1 MENSKYFYIWIGLS
15 ALLIA
20 GSAAAFSVYG
30 LAKLFSG
37 AFLSVVVMA
46 GSLELGKLVTASFL
60 YRYWNMI
67 NWFQKVYMT
76 IATIVLIFI
85 TSAGIFGYLSNAYQG
100 ATLEFEKQSTELLT
114 IEERIEQ
121 LDEDKVFLKEELEQ
135 AISELPDNYI
145 TAKRKLREEYNPQIT
160 QLNQELLEY
169 KTRRADLEIEL
180 VSTGVDVGPAI
191 YLARTFGTDIDT
203 VVKFFIFILI
213 FVFDPLAVMLV
224 IAYNQALMDRT
235 TRDEDEAPAG
245 GSITE
250 KDASAKS
257 QDEHWKDI
265 YSQDTLID
273 KEPSGWA
280 ALQDIEEKELEDEMN
295 ERMDIIGQN
304 GNDGL
309 HYDIEPDDNNHSTP
323 IPDPAVLGDIGEE
336 EELNPQ
342 PTAKGGIRIK

>member
-15 ALLIA
+15 ALFIA

-37 AFLSVVVMA
+37 AFISVVIMA
-46 GSLELGKLVTASFL
+46 SALELGKLVTASFL
-60 YRYWNMI
+60 YRYWYMI

-76 IATIVLIFI
+76 IATIVWIFI

-121 LDEDKVFLKEELEQ
+121 LEEDKFFLKEELEV

-145 TAKRKLREEYNPQIT
+145 TAKRKLREDYNPQIL
-160 QLNQELLEY
+160 QINNELLDY
-169 KTRRADLEIEL
+169 KKTRADLEIGL

-224 IAYNQALMDRT
+224 IAYNQALMDRNKQV
-235 TRDEDEAPAG
+235 RDDT
-245 GSITE
+245 SIN
-250 KDASAKS
+250 KKNASAWWKRLWEMYGDKKDDKT
-257 QDEHWKDI
+257 QTEHWKDI
-265 YSQDTLID
+265 YSQDTLI
-273 KEPSGWA
+273 
-280 ALQDIEEKELEDEMN
+280 EDN

-309 HYDIEPDDNNHSTP
+309 HYDEVDIPNEPREEN
-323 IPDPAVLGDIGEE
+323 DPEPRKILR
-336 EELNPQ
+336 
-342 PTAKGGIRIK
+342 GGIRIK

>member
-1 MENSKYFYIWIGLS
+1 MENSKYFIYWIGLS

-37 AFLSVVVMA
+37 AFISVVIMA
-46 GSLELGKLVTASFL
+46 SALELGKLVTASFL

-121 LDEDKVFLKEELEQ
+121 LEEDKFFLKEELEFSL
-135 AISELPDNYI
+135 SELPDNYI
-145 TAKRKLREEYNPQIT
+145 TAKRKLREDYNPQIL
-160 QLNQELLEY
+160 QINNELLDY
-169 KTRRADLEIEL
+169 KKTRADLEIGL

-191 YLARTFGTDIDT
+191 YLARTFGTDIDS

-224 IAYNQALMDRT
+224 IAYNQALMDRKK
-235 TRDEDEAPAG
+235 DEPVVI
-245 GSITE
+245 S
-250 KDASAKS
+250 
-257 QDEHWKDI
+257 
-265 YSQDTLID
+265 
-273 KEPSGWA
+273 EPTGFT
-280 ALQDIEEKELEDEMN
+280 ALQELEEDN

-309 HYDIEPDDNNHSTP
+309 HYDEVDIPNEPLEEN
-323 IPDPAVLGDIGEE
+323 DPKEV
-336 EELNPQ
+336 NPQ
-342 PTAKGGIRIK
+342 PTAKGGVRVQ

>member
-60 YRYWNMI
+60 YRYWNVI
-67 NWFQKVYMT
+67 NYFQKVYMT
-76 IATIVLIFI
+76 IATLVLIFI

-145 TAKRKLREEYNPQIT
+145 TAKRNLREEYNPQIT
-160 QLNQELLEY
+160 QINQELLEY

-224 IAYNQALMDRT
+224 IAYNQALLERK
-235 TRDEDEAPAG
+235 PK
-245 GSITE
+245 E
-250 KDASAKS
+250 KT

-265 YSQDTLID
+265 YSQPTLID
-273 KEPSGWA
+273 DEDFSV
-280 ALQDIEEKELEDEMN
+280 EEEIMLEEDN

-309 HYDIEPDDNNHSTP
+309 HYDLEEDEKPKK
-323 IPDPAVLGDIGEE
+323 VLG
-336 EELNPQ
+336 
-342 PTAKGGIRIK
+342 KGYYRP

>member
-1 MENSKYFYIWIGLS
+1 MENSKYFIYWIGLS

-37 AFLSVVVMA
+37 AFISVVIMA
-46 GSLELGKLVTASFL
+46 GALELGKLVTASFL
-60 YRYWNMI
+60 YRYWKVI

-76 IATIVLIFI
+76 IATIVLVFI

-169 KTRRADLEIEL
+169 KTKRADLEIQL

-235 TRDEDEAPAG
+235 QKLPA
-245 GSITE
+245 
-250 KDASAKS
+250 
-257 QDEHWKDI
+257 
-265 YSQDTLID
+265 YSP
-273 KEPSGWA
+273 PSGSKKPWWKFWEMY
-280 ALQDIEEKELEDEMN
+280 QDKELEIVEDN

-309 HYDIEPDDNNHSTP
+309 HYDDVEPREENDPRPLDNDS
-323 IPDPAVLGDIGEE
+323 I
-336 EELNPQ
+336 
-342 PTAKGGIRIK
+342 PTAKGGVKIR

>member
-15 ALLIA
+15 ALFIA
-20 GSAAAFSVYG
+20 GSASAFSVYG

-37 AFLSVVVMA
+37 AFISVVIMA
-46 GSLELGKLVTASFL
+46 SALELGKLVTASFL
-60 YRYWNMI
+60 YRYWKVI

-100 ATLEFEKQSTELLT
+100 ATLEFEKQYTELLT

-121 LDEDKVFLKEELEQ
+121 LDEDKVFLKEELEV

-160 QLNQELLEY
+160 QINQELLEF
-169 KTRRADLEIEL
+169 KTRRADLEIGL

-213 FVFDPLAVMLV
+213 FVSDPLAVMLV
-224 IAYNQALMDRT
+224 IAYNQALIDRNKQLQDDT
-235 TRDEDEAPAG
+235 
-245 GSITE
+245 SIIT
-250 KDASAKS
+250 KDASA
-257 QDEHWKDI
+257 
-265 YSQDTLID
+265 L
-273 KEPSGWA
+273 
-280 ALQDIEEKELEDEMN
+280 EEDN
-295 ERMDIIGQN
+295 ERMDISGQN

-309 HYDIEPDDNNHSTP
+309 QYDLIDDDDFEVEEEILNEPEIEPREEN
-323 IPDPAVLGDIGEE
+323 DPRPP
-336 EELNPQ
+336 LNKPKVQ
-342 PTAKGGIRIK
+342 PPTAKGGVRF

>member
-1 MENSKYFYIWIGLS
+1 
-15 ALLIA
+15 
-20 GSAAAFSVYG
+20 
-30 LAKLFSG
+30 
-37 AFLSVVVMA
+37 
-46 GSLELGKLVTASFL
+46 
-60 YRYWNMI
+60 
-67 NWFQKVYMT
+67 MT
-76 IATIVLIFI
+76 IATIVLVFI

-145 TAKRKLREEYNPQIT
+145 TAKRNLREEYNPQIT
-160 QLNQELLEY
+160 QINQELLEY

-224 IAYNQALMDRT
+224 IAYNQALLQNKPKKT
-235 TRDEDEAPAG
+235 QHEN
-245 GSITE
+245 
-250 KDASAKS
+250 
-257 QDEHWKDI
+257 WKDI
-265 YSQDTLID
+265 YSQPTFTDD
-273 KEPSGWA
+273 EDFSV
-280 ALQDIEEKELEDEMN
+280 EEEIMLEEDN

-309 HYDIEPDDNNHSTP
+309 HYDLEEDEKPKK
-323 IPDPAVLGDIGEE
+323 VLGRGAFTR
-336 EELNPQ
+336 N
-342 PTAKGGIRIK
+342 KN

>member
-1 MENSKYFYIWIGLS
+1 MEDSKYFYIWIGLS

-60 YRYWNMI
+60 YRYWNVI
-67 NWFQKVYMT
+67 NYFQKVYMT
-76 IATIVLIFI
+76 IATLVLVFI

-100 ATLEFEKQSTELLT
+100 ATLEFEKQSTEL
-114 IEERIEQ
+114 IAVEERIEQ
-121 LDEDKVFLKEELEQ
+121 LEEDKVFLKEELSI

-145 TAKRKLREEYNPQIT
+145 TAKRKLREQYNPQI
-160 QLNQELLEY
+160 LMVNEEILDY
-169 KTRRADLEIEL
+169 KKTRADLEIQL

-224 IAYNQALMDRT
+224 IAYNQVLLERK
-235 TRDEDEAPAG
+235 PK
-245 GSITE
+245 E
-250 KDASAKS
+250 KT
-257 QDEHWKDI
+257 QHENWKDI
-265 YSQDTLID
+265 YSQPTL
-273 KEPSGWA
+273 S
-280 ALQDIEEKELEDEMN
+280 EDN

-309 HYDIEPDDNNHSTP
+309 HYDTTDQDLIDDSDVEPREEN
-323 IPDPAVLGDIGEE
+323 DPEPKRLLRGA
-336 EELNPQ
+336 
-342 PTAKGGIRIK
+342 IRIRPK

>member
-15 ALLIA
+15 ALFIA

-37 AFLSVVVMA
+37 AFISVVIMA
-46 GSLELGKLVTASFL
+46 SALEIGKLVTASFL

-121 LDEDKVFLKEELEQ
+121 LEEDKFFLKEELEV

-145 TAKRKLREEYNPQIT
+145 TAKRKLREDYNPQIL
-160 QLNQELLEY
+160 QINNELLDY
-169 KTRRADLEIEL
+169 KKTRADLEIGL

-224 IAYNQALMDRT
+224 IAYNQALMDRNKQV
-235 TRDEDEAPAG
+235 RDDT
-245 GSITE
+245 SIIE
-250 KDASAKS
+250 KDASTPVEEKTQA
-257 QDEHWKDI
+257 EHWKDI
-265 YSQDTLID
+265 YSEPTGFTALI
-273 KEPSGWA
+273 
-280 ALQDIEEKELEDEMN
+280 EDD

-309 HYDIEPDDNNHSTP
+309 HYDEEPNEPLDEN
-323 IPDPAVLGDIGEE
+323 
-336 EELNPQ
+336 NPQ
-342 PTAKGGIRIK
+342 PTARGGIRTK

>member
-37 AFLSVVVMA
+37 AFLSVVIMA

-60 YRYWNMI
+60 YRYWDMI

-76 IATIVLIFI
+76 IATIVLVFI

-100 ATLEFEKQSTELLT
+100 ATLEFEKQSTEL
-114 IEERIEQ
+114 IAVEERIEQ
-121 LDEDKVFLKEELEQ
+121 LEEDKVFLKEELSI
-135 AISELPDNYI
+135 AISELPENYI
-145 TAKRKLREEYNPQIT
+145 TAKRKLREDYNPQI
-160 QLNQELLEY
+160 LMVNEEILDY
-169 KTRRADLEIEL
+169 KKTRADLEIQL

-224 IAYNQALMDRT
+224 IAYNQALILRSE
-235 TRDEDEAPAG
+235 EDE
-245 GSITE
+245 S
-250 KDASAKS
+250 S
-257 QDEHWKDI
+257 QRHAEFI
-265 YSQDTLID
+265 
-273 KEPSGWA
+273 
-280 ALQDIEEKELEDEMN
+280 EDE

-309 HYDIEPDDNNHSTP
+309 HYEEVDIPNEPLEENDPTP
-323 IPDPAVLGDIGEE
+323 IKKIDSVPSMR
-336 EELNPQ
+336 
-342 PTAKGGIRIK
+342 GGVKIQ

>member
-1 MENSKYFYIWIGLS
+1 MENSKYFIYWIGLS

-37 AFLSVVVMA
+37 AFLSVVIMA

-121 LDEDKVFLKEELEQ
+121 LEEDKVFLKEELEV

-145 TAKRKLREEYNPQIT
+145 TAKRKLREDYNPQIL
-160 QLNQELLEY
+160 QINNELLEY
-169 KTRRADLEIEL
+169 KKTRADLEIGL

-224 IAYNQALMDRT
+224 IAYNQALIDKTKRNT
-235 TRDEDEAPAG
+235 DEPAEVA
-245 GSITE
+245 SIIK
-250 KDASAKS
+250 KDASAKT

-265 YSQDTLID
+265 YSQDTLI
-273 KEPSGWA
+273 
-280 ALQDIEEKELEDEMN
+280 EDN

-309 HYDIEPDDNNHSTP
+309 HYDVEPNEPREENDPTPFDNDS
-323 IPDPAVLGDIGEE
+323 L
-336 EELNPQ
+336 
-342 PTAKGGIRIK
+342 PTQRGGVKIR

>member
-1 MENSKYFYIWIGLS
+1 MENSKYFIYWIGLS

-37 AFLSVVVMA
+37 AFLSVVIMA

-60 YRYWNMI
+60 YRYWDMI

-76 IATIVLIFI
+76 IATIVLVFI

-100 ATLEFEKQSTELLT
+100 ATLEFEKQSTEL
-114 IEERIEQ
+114 IAVEERIEQ
-121 LDEDKVFLKEELEQ
+121 LEEDKVFLKEELSV

-145 TAKRKLREEYNPQIT
+145 TAKRKLREDYNPQI
-160 QLNQELLEY
+160 LMVNEEILDY
-169 KTRRADLEIEL
+169 KKTRADLEIQL

-224 IAYNQALMDRT
+224 IAYNQALIDRQKSF
-235 TRDEDEAPAG
+235 RDDT
-245 GSITE
+245 SINIE
-250 KDASAKS
+250 SASE
-257 QDEHWKDI
+257 QMGF
-265 YSQDTLID
+265 T
-273 KEPSGWA
+273 
-280 ALQDIEEKELEDEMN
+280 ALQEMEEDN

-309 HYDIEPDDNNHSTP
+309 HYDEEPNEPLEENDPTP
-323 IPDPAVLGDIGEE
+323 KKDLTPVGR
-336 EELNPQ
+336 
-342 PTAKGGIRIK
+342 GGIRTQW

>member
-37 AFLSVVVMA
+37 AFISVVIMA
-46 GSLELGKLVTASFL
+46 SALELGKLVTASFL
-60 YRYWNMI
+60 YRYWNVI

-121 LDEDKVFLKEELEQ
+121 LDEDKVFLKEELEV

-160 QLNQELLEY
+160 QLNQELLEF

-224 IAYNQALMDRT
+224 IAYNQALMDRQKNLQADT
-235 TRDEDEAPAG
+235 
-245 GSITE
+245 SI
-250 KDASAKS
+250 DASA
-257 QDEHWKDI
+257 
-265 YSQDTLID
+265 L
-273 KEPSGWA
+273 
-280 ALQDIEEKELEDEMN
+280 EEDN

-309 HYDIEPDDNNHSTP
+309 HYDISDQDLIDD
-323 IPDPAVLGDIGEE
+323 DDFEVEE
-336 EELNPQ
+336 EILNEPEVEPREENDPRPLKE
-342 PTAKGGIRIK
+342 PTARGGIRIQ

>member
-1 MENSKYFYIWIGLS
+1 MCPFIFIIKVGEKIMENSKYFYIWIGLS
-15 ALLIA
+15 ALFIA

-37 AFLSVVVMA
+37 AFISVVIMA
-46 GSLELGKLVTASFL
+46 SALELGKLVTASFL

-67 NWFQKVYMT
+67 NWFQKFYMT
-76 IATIVLIFI
+76 LATIVLIFI

-121 LDEDKVFLKEELEQ
+121 LEEDKVFLKEELEV

-145 TAKRKLREEYNPQIT
+145 TAKRKLREDYNPQIL
-160 QLNQELLEY
+160 QVNNELLEY
-169 KTRRADLEIEL
+169 KKTRADLEIGL

-224 IAYNQALMDRT
+224 IAYNQALIDRGKIKL
-235 TRDEDEAPAG
+235 DDSP
-245 GSITE
+245 SNK
-250 KDASAKS
+250 KDAS
-257 QDEHWKDI
+257 QHENWKDI
-265 YSQDTLID
+265 YSQPTLI
-273 KEPSGWA
+273 
-280 ALQDIEEKELEDEMN
+280 EDD

-309 HYDIEPDDNNHSTP
+309 HYDIEEPNEPREEN
-323 IPDPAVLGDIGEE
+323 DP
-336 EELNPQ
+336 NPQ
-342 PTAKGGIRIK
+342 PTARGGVRII

>member
-1 MENSKYFYIWIGLS
+1 MENSKYFHIWLGLS

-60 YRYWNMI
+60 YRYWKVI

-76 IATIVLIFI
+76 IATIVLVFI

-100 ATLEFEKQSTELLT
+100 ATLEFEKQSTEL
-114 IEERIEQ
+114 IAVEERIEQ
-121 LDEDKVFLKEELEQ
+121 LEEDKSFLKEELSV

-145 TAKRKLREEYNPQIT
+145 TAKRKLREDYNPQIT
-160 QLNQELLEY
+160 QVNQEILEF
-169 KTRRADLEIEL
+169 KTKRADLEIQL

-224 IAYNQALMDRT
+224 IAYNQALMNRT

-245 GSITE
+245 GSINIE
-250 KDASAKS
+250 SASAKT
-257 QDEHWKDI
+257 QDEHWRDI
-265 YSQDTLID
+265 YSQDTMI
-273 KEPSGWA
+273 
-280 ALQDIEEKELEDEMN
+280 EDEPLNPNPYGDDDYATPQEDM

-309 HYDIEPDDNNHSTP
+309 HYDDVEPSDDNNQNPT
-323 IPDPAVLGDIGEE
+323 I
-336 EELNPQ
+336 LNPQ
-342 PTAKGGIRIK
+342 PTAKGGIRTK

>member
-1 MENSKYFYIWIGLS
+1 MENSKYFIYWIGLS

-37 AFLSVVVMA
+37 AFLSVVIMA

-76 IATIVLIFI
+76 IATIVLVFI

-100 ATLEFEKQSTELLT
+100 ATLEFEKQSTEL
-114 IEERIEQ
+114 IAVEERIEQ
-121 LDEDKVFLKEELEQ
+121 LEDDKIFLKEELSV

-145 TAKRKLREEYNPQIT
+145 TAKRKLREDYNPQILSVNEEI
-160 QLNQELLEY
+160 LNY
-169 KTRRADLEIEL
+169 KKTRADLEIQF

-224 IAYNQALMDRT
+224 IAYNQALIDRT
-235 TRDEDEAPAG
+235 TRKEDNVPAG
-245 GSITE
+245 GSINIE
-250 KDASAKS
+250 SASANNPNPYGDDDYATPIVED
-257 QDEHWKDI
+257 DEDF
-265 YSQDTLID
+265 SV
-273 KEPSGWA
+273 EEEM
-280 ALQDIEEKELEDEMN
+280 IEEDD

-309 HYDIEPDDNNHSTP
+309 HYDNIEPSDDNNP
-323 IPDPAVLGDIGEE
+323 NPQI
-336 EELNPQ
+336 LNPQ
-342 PTAKGGIRIK
+342 PTARGGVRIK

>member
-100 ATLEFEKQSTELLT
+100 ATLEFEKQSTEL
-114 IEERIEQ
+114 IAVEERIEQ
-121 LDEDKVFLKEELEQ
+121 LEEDKVFLKEELSV

-145 TAKRKLREEYNPQIT
+145 TAKRKLREDYNPQI
-160 QLNQELLEY
+160 LMVNEEILDY
-169 KTRRADLEIEL
+169 KKTRADLEIQL

-224 IAYNQALMDRT
+224 IAYNQALMI
-235 TRDEDEAPAG
+235 RDE
-245 GSITE
+245 E
-250 KDASAKS
+250 KEVIQGHREMDK
-257 QDEHWKDI
+257 EDI
-265 YSQDTLID
+265 YSEPTGFTALI
-273 KEPSGWA
+273 
-280 ALQDIEEKELEDEMN
+280 EDD

-309 HYDIEPDDNNHSTP
+309 HYDEEPNEPLEEN
-323 IPDPAVLGDIGEE
+323 DPGRPPLR
-336 EELNPQ
+336 
-342 PTAKGGIRIK
+342 GGVKIL

>member
-1 MENSKYFYIWIGLS
+1 MENSKYFIYWIGLS

-37 AFLSVVVMA
+37 AFISVVIMA

-76 IATIVLIFI
+76 IATIVLVFI

-169 KTRRADLEIEL
+169 KTKRADLEIQL

-224 IAYNQALMDRT
+224 IAYNQALIDRGK
-235 TRDEDEAPAG
+235 DKQKPSEVAGLPGNEPA
-245 GSITE
+245 
-250 KDASAKS
+250 S
-257 QDEHWKDI
+257 QHDNWKDI
-265 YSQDTLID
+265 YSQPTLI
-273 KEPSGWA
+273 
-280 ALQDIEEKELEDEMN
+280 EDD

-309 HYDIEPDDNNHSTP
+309 HYDDVEPDDNNNP
-323 IPDPAVLGDIGEE
+323 
-336 EELNPQ
+336 NPQ

>member
-1 MENSKYFYIWIGLS
+1 MENSKYFHIWLGLS

-37 AFLSVVVMA
+37 AFISVVIMA

-76 IATIVLIFI
+76 IATIVLVFI

-100 ATLEFEKQSTELLT
+100 ATLEFEKQSTEL
-114 IEERIEQ
+114 IAVEERIEQ
-121 LDEDKVFLKEELEQ
+121 LEEDKVFLKEELSI

-145 TAKRKLREEYNPQIT
+145 TAKRKLREDYNPQIT
-160 QLNQELLEY
+160 QVNQEILEF
-169 KTRRADLEIEL
+169 KTRRADLEIQL

-224 IAYNQALMDRT
+224 IAYNQTLIDRT
-235 TRDEDEAPAG
+235 TRKEDNVPNVPAG
-245 GSITE
+245 GSINIE
-250 KDASAKS
+250 SASANT
-257 QDEHWKDI
+257 QHDNWKDI
-265 YSQDTLID
+265 YSQPTLI
-273 KEPSGWA
+273 
-280 ALQDIEEKELEDEMN
+280 EDE

-309 HYDIEPDDNNHSTP
+309 HYDITDQDLIDDDDVEPREENDPQRP
-323 IPDPAVLGDIGEE
+323 IL
-336 EELNPQ
+336 
-342 PTAKGGIRIK
+342 KGGVKSK

>member
-1 MENSKYFYIWIGLS
+1 MENSKYFIYWIGLS

-114 IEERIEQ
+114 IEERIDQ
-121 LDEDKVFLKEELEQ
+121 LEEDKVFLKEELSI
-135 AISELPDNYI
+135 AVSELPDNYI
-145 TAKRKLREEYNPQIT
+145 TAKRKLREDYNPQIL
-160 QLNQELLEY
+160 QINNELLEY
-169 KTRRADLEIEL
+169 KKTRADLEIGL

-224 IAYNQALMDRT
+224 IAYNQALIDRQKNFQ
-235 TRDEDEAPAG
+235 DVE
-245 GSITE
+245 SINIE
-250 KDASAKS
+250 SASDP
-257 QDEHWKDI
+257 QMGF
-265 YSQDTLID
+265 T
-273 KEPSGWA
+273 
-280 ALQDIEEKELEDEMN
+280 ALQEMEEDN

-309 HYDIEPDDNNHSTP
+309 HYEDVEPNEPLEEN
-323 IPDPAVLGDIGEE
+323 DPQEKKF
-336 EELNPQ
+336 N
-342 PTAKGGIRIK
+342 TAPSRRGGVKIQ

>member
-37 AFLSVVVMA
+37 AFLSVVIMA
-46 GSLELGKLVTASFL
+46 SALELGKLVTASFL

-121 LDEDKVFLKEELEQ
+121 LDEDKVFLKEELEV

-160 QLNQELLEY
+160 QLNQELLEF
-169 KTRRADLEIEL
+169 KTRRADLEIQL

-224 IAYNQALMDRT
+224 IAYNQALIDRNKQV
-235 TRDEDEAPAG
+235 RDDT
-245 GSITE
+245 SIIE
-250 KDASAKS
+250 KDASTPVEENNPNPYGDDDYATPIF
-257 QDEHWKDI
+257 DE
-265 YSQDTLID
+265 
-273 KEPSGWA
+273 EEV
-280 ALQDIEEKELEDEMN
+280 IEEPNEPLEE
-295 ERMDIIGQN
+295 
-304 GNDGL
+304 
-309 HYDIEPDDNNHSTP
+309 NNPTP
-323 IPDPAVLGDIGEE
+323 VEVKP
-336 EELNPQ
+336 
-342 PTAKGGIRIK
+342 PTAKGGIRIR

>member
-1 MENSKYFYIWIGLS
+1 MENSKYFIYWIGLS

-37 AFLSVVVMA
+37 AFISVVIMA

-76 IATIVLIFI
+76 IATIVLVFI

-135 AISELPDNYI
+135 AIGELPDNYI

-169 KTRRADLEIEL
+169 KTKRADLEIQL

-224 IAYNQALMDRT
+224 IAYNQALIDRGK
-235 TRDEDEAPAG
+235 DKQKPSEVAGLPGNEPA
-245 GSITE
+245 
-250 KDASAKS
+250 S
-257 QDEHWKDI
+257 QHDNWKDI
-265 YSQDTLID
+265 YSQPTLI
-273 KEPSGWA
+273 
-280 ALQDIEEKELEDEMN
+280 EDD

-309 HYDIEPDDNNHSTP
+309 HYDDVEPDDNNNP
-323 IPDPAVLGDIGEE
+323 
-336 EELNPQ
+336 NPQ
-342 PTAKGGIRIK
+342 PTSKGGVRIL

>member
-1 MENSKYFYIWIGLS
+1 MENSKYFIYWIGLS

-37 AFLSVVVMA
+37 AFLSVVIMA

-76 IATIVLIFI
+76 IATIVLVFI

-100 ATLEFEKQSTELLT
+100 ATLEFEKQSTEL
-114 IEERIEQ
+114 IAVEERIEQ
-121 LDEDKVFLKEELEQ
+121 LEEDKSFLKEELEV

-145 TAKRKLREEYNPQIT
+145 TAKRNLREQYNPQIVRVNEEI
-160 QLNQELLEY
+160 LDY
-169 KTRRADLEIEL
+169 KKTRADLEIAL

-224 IAYNQALMDRT
+224 IAYNQALMDRQKNLQ
-235 TRDEDEAPAG
+235 AN
-245 GSITE
+245 
-250 KDASAKS
+250 ASA
-257 QDEHWKDI
+257 
-265 YSQDTLID
+265 
-273 KEPSGWA
+273 
-280 ALQDIEEKELEDEMN
+280 IEENN

-309 HYDIEPDDNNHSTP
+309 HYDVSDQDLIDD
-323 IPDPAVLGDIGEE
+323 DDFEVEE
-336 EELNPQ
+336 EILNEPEVEPREEND
-342 PTAKGGIRIK
+342 PTPKKLKPPSSRSGIRIG

>member
-1 MENSKYFYIWIGLS
+1 MDIKILMENSKYFIYWIGLS

-67 NWFQKVYMT
+67 NWFQKLYMT
-76 IATIVLIFI
+76 IATIVLVFI

-145 TAKRKLREEYNPQIT
+145 TAKRNLREEYNPQIT
-160 QLNQELLEY
+160 QINQELLEY

-224 IAYNQALMDRT
+224 IAYNQALLQNKPKKT
-235 TRDEDEAPAG
+235 
-245 GSITE
+245 
-250 KDASAKS
+250 

-265 YSQDTLID
+265 YSQDTLM
-273 KEPSGWA
+273 
-280 ALQDIEEKELEDEMN
+280 EDN

-309 HYDIEPDDNNHSTP
+309 HYDLEDDEDKQNKNIGKGA
-323 IPDPAVLGDIGEE
+323 IP
-336 EELNPQ
+336 Q
-342 PTAKGGIRIK
+342 TSF

>member
-76 IATIVLIFI
+76 IATLVLIFI

-100 ATLEFEKQSTELLT
+100 ATLEFEKQSTEL
-114 IEERIEQ
+114 IAVEERIEQ
-121 LDEDKVFLKEELEQ
+121 LEEDKEFLKEELSV

-145 TAKRKLREEYNPQIT
+145 TAKRNLREQYNPQIVRVNEEI
-160 QLNQELLEY
+160 LDY
-169 KTRRADLEIEL
+169 KKTRADLEIQL

-224 IAYNQALMDRT
+224 IAYNQALIERNKQSQGV
-235 TRDEDEAPAG
+235 E
-245 GSITE
+245 SIIK
-250 KDASAKS
+250 KDASAF
-257 QDEHWKDI
+257 
-265 YSQDTLID
+265 
-273 KEPSGWA
+273 
-280 ALQDIEEKELEDEMN
+280 EEDN

-309 HYDIEPDDNNHSTP
+309 HYDITDQDLIDDSDVEPREENDPRPYN
-323 IPDPAVLGDIGEE
+323 PDLT
-336 EELNPQ
+336 
-342 PTAKGGIRIK
+342 PTAKGGIKTK

>member
-15 ALLIA
+15 ALFIA

-37 AFLSVVVMA
+37 AFISVVIMA
-46 GSLELGKLVTASFL
+46 SALELGKLVTASFL

-121 LDEDKVFLKEELEQ
+121 LDEDKVFLKEELEV

-224 IAYNQALMDRT
+224 IAYNQALMDRKK
-235 TRDEDEAPAG
+235 DEPEVE
-245 GSITE
+245 SINIE
-250 KDASAKS
+250 SASE
-257 QDEHWKDI
+257 QMGF
-265 YSQDTLID
+265 T
-273 KEPSGWA
+273 
-280 ALQDIEEKELEDEMN
+280 ALQEMEEDN

-309 HYDIEPDDNNHSTP
+309 HYEDVEPNEPLEEN
-323 IPDPAVLGDIGEE
+323 DPQEKKF
-336 EELNPQ
+336 N
-342 PTAKGGIRIK
+342 TAPSRRGGVKIQ